1 VGSTGAVGT
10 GLDATDLS
18 SDTDKRDTTPPP
30 GPDGRPAGDER
41 GRLPRSRWR
50 GLTGALA
57 AGLVVLALV
66 VLGSGV
72 LALITGTPGPAV
84 FMLVGHPVAAVLAL
98 VAQRFVDTKRR
109 RVAGVAAVAVL
120 AITAATLWLFWW
132 A

>member
-1 VGSTGAVGT
+1 M
-10 GLDATDLS
+10 S
-18 SDTDKRDTTPPP
+18 SDTDKLDSTPPP
-30 GPDGRPAGDER
+30 GPDGRQAGDER

-72 LALITGTPGPAV
+72 FALITGTPGPAV

-98 VAQRFVDTKRR
+98 VAQRFVDTRRR
-109 RVAGVAAVAVL
+109 RVAGVAVL

>member
-1 VGSTGAVGT
+1 
-10 GLDATDLS
+10 
-18 SDTDKRDTTPPP
+18 
-30 GPDGRPAGDER
+30 
-41 GRLPRSRWR
+41 LPRSRWR

-84 FMLVGHPVAAVLAL
+84 FMLVGHPVAAALAL
-98 VAQRFVDTKRR
+98 VAQRFVDTRRR